1 MVTYLLDTS
10 TWIELLRGNEAVVQ
24 RMQRCSP
31 RAIRLSPIVQ
41 GELETGRQLS
51 QSAEQAE
58 MLEWVYHSF
67 PRNAFGDAVARQCGV
82 VRAQLRRAGTP
93 IGVNDTWIA
102 AEALAHGQTVVTAN
116 ERDFRRVPGLS
127 VENWMV

>member
-10 TWIELLRGNEAVVQ
+10 IWIELLRGNESVVQ

-31 RAIRLSPIVQ
+31 QTIRLSPIVQ

-51 QSAEQAE
+51 QSADQAE

-67 PRNAFGDAVARQCGV
+67 PRNAFGDTVARQCGV

-116 ERDFRRVPGLS
+116 ERDFRRVPGLN